1 MREIEGSEMKK
12 QEEKNLIAFGNYPF
26 LRGSSPQE
34 LKKGGRRP
42 VTPCQQQSS
51 NEQKK
56 MITVNSRT
64 KVDEILPIGV
74 KSCRQS
80 SRNLSEIRR
89 QNDPRAK
96 LSPEPK
102 KKEDQKQVLKRA

>member
-1 MREIEGSEMKK
+1 MREIEGSEVKK

-56 MITVNSRT
+56 
-64 KVDEILPIGV
+64 
-74 KSCRQS
+74 
-80 SRNLSEIRR
+80 
-89 QNDPRAK
+89 NDNRELANK
-96 LSPEPK
+96 G
-102 KKEDQKQVLKRA
+102 